1 MKKLL
6 LLLIAL
12 IFLAVSCSSSKKA
25 ENDDNAVLPDEDI
38 TDIDEND
45 EDAESSGND
54 EDAAENPCE
63 KMANS
68 TGEYFEYY
76 DYDNGAEKKYK
87 CTCLEDSFQLK
98 PGCRKISYANI
109 CTEVKKCYSA
119 WEEIECREEGKE
131 FYGQDIQYAKL
142 GYCIKKDFSRYN
154 TVRDEPTYFDNNLKI
169 EWTDKISDK
178 TYNWYDAMG
187 YCRNLKYGGYDDWR
201 VPLPQELLLAYN
213 TFKMSNQSGISLW
226 SDQLLA
232 KEDDSYAWT
241 IDPRT
246 MKLSYARK
254 MEENNVRCVRGKPI
268 DVASSFKPVDT
279 YLTVDYKN
287 GLMWSTA
294 NFTRD
299 KMWNEALTE
308 CENSTAAGFSDWRLP
323 NIHELATLLN
333 FEKDGPASDFP
344 YPEDIP
350 VYFWSS
356 TTLTSNI
363 GESPGVTIY
372 RSGEIKN
379 LYKGGVI
386 DNEHNFNRV
395 VCVRNELC
403 RENYFWNGEKCVESP
418 CSGNPCEKDEHSDGL
433 CHFENVS
440 TYSCGCVENYFWNGV
455 KCVNPCDTDPCKY
468 IEHSNK
474 KCKPRDDWRYT
485 CGCEEGFWWWGQ
497 NKGCIERKP
506 DLAHICTGQTKCY
519 DNEKEIECPA
529 KGEEFYGQDA
539 QYADL
544 GYCAPP
550 NYTVERKV
558 ENEPVVIDN
567 YTGLSWQQKVYVPET
582 YIGWKTYLNYCENS
596 NYGGYDD
603 WRMPG
608 VWEYKSIMDFGRYH
622 PNVDPE
628 YFPDTPP
635 EYFVTSVYYRYD
647 CGEPHYPVPATWV
660 YLVNFDHFDTF
671 LREGCAND
679 PPFNLPVRCVRGK
692 AEGTSLSKI
701 AYSYDVTVSIDK
713 KFNILMTSWDFYAPS
728 QKWADALDYC
738 ENLTYAGLSGWR
750 LMNIREIHLFSGGQP
765 STSEAYDPTKAM
777 GPIWKEITFE
787 DVRCIRDNPCK
798 SDEVWFE
805 SKCMKNPCVNN
816 PCGKK
821 TNSDGACQ
829 PINEELYSCRCD
841 DFYYYWNAES
851 MKCVESCKKGPC
863 KYIEHSD
870 QQCYEDDP
878 KGYRCGCD
886 EGYTWDFDSK
896 KCLDDNETGD
906 DDSGNQE
913 TDNDSN
919 PDTDTIETPNEISDA
934 DSTETPDIDADN
946 DAVSDTDIA
955 EVADETPDS
964 DGI

>member
-12 IFLAVSCSSSKKA
+12 IFLVVSCSSSKKA

-54 EDAAENPCE
+54 ADAAENPCE

-76 DYDNGAEKKYK
+76 DYDNDAEKKYK
-87 CTCLEDSFQLK
+87 CLCLEDSFQLK

-131 FYGQDIQYAKL
+131 YYGQDAQYAKL

-169 EWTDKISDK
+169 AWMNKISDEA
-178 TYNWYDAMG
+178 YNWYDAMG
-187 YCRNLKYGGYDDWR
+187 YCRDLKYGGYDDWR

-213 TFKMSNQSGISLW
+213 IPVKSGISLW

-232 KEDDSYAWT
+232 KEYDLYGWKIDPNTMKFSYAQKT
-241 IDPRT
+241 E
-246 MKLSYARK
+246 K
-254 MEENNVRCVRGKPI
+254 NNVRCVRGEPI
-268 DVASSFKPVDT
+268 DAASSFKPVDT
-279 YLTVDYKN
+279 YLAVDYKN

-308 CENSTAAGFSDWRLP
+308 CENSTASGFSDWRLP

-333 FEKDGPASDFP
+333 FEKDSPASDFP
-344 YPEDIP
+344 YPENIP

-356 TTLTSNI
+356 TTLRSNI
-363 GESPGVTIY
+363 EESPGVTIY
-372 RSGEIKN
+372 GSGEIKN

-418 CSGNPCEKDEHSDGL
+418 CSGNPCEKDEHYDGV

-455 KCVNPCDTDPCKY
+455 KCVNPCDTEPCKN
-468 IEHSNK
+468 IKHTNQ
-474 KCKPRDDWRYT
+474 KCEPRDERRYI
-485 CGCEEGFWWWGQ
+485 CGCDEGFWWWGQ

-529 KGEEFYGQDA
+529 KGDEFYGQDA

-550 NYTVERKV
+550 NYTVERKI

-567 YTGLSWQQKVYVPET
+567 YTGLVWQQKVYLPET
-582 YIGWKTYLNYCENS
+582 YIGWSRYRNYCETL
-596 NYGGYDD
+596 NYGGYND
-603 WRMPG
+603 WRLPSIL
-608 VWEYKSIMDFGRYH
+608 EYRSIMNFGRHH
-622 PNVDPE
+622 PNVDPK

-635 EYFVTSVYYRYD
+635 EYFVTSTYTSNS
-647 CGEPHYPVPATWV
+647 CGSLPHVTPATWV
-660 YLVNFDHFDTF
+660 SLIKFDHFETDTYT
-671 LREGCAND
+671 GCSDD
-679 PPFNLPVRCVRGK
+679 PSFNLPARCVRGNK
-692 AEGTSLSKI
+692 SFGERSMSELNVSGNKSLYVDNKNSLLW
-701 AYSYDVTVSIDK
+701 AG
-713 KFNILMTSWDFYAPS
+713 APGN
-728 QKWADALDYC
+728 KWADALDYC
-738 ENLTYAGLSGWR
+738 ENLTFAGFSDWR
-750 LMNIREIHLFSGGQP
+750 LTNINESSLFRENLNNRDPAYSYYYS
-765 STSEAYDPTKAM
+765 STTEEYDPTRSVQNKL
-777 GPIWKEITFE
+777 KTHS
-787 DVRCIRDNPCK
+787 DYVLCVRDNPCETGEIW
-798 SDEVWFE
+798 DGT
-805 SKCMKNPCVNN
+805 KCMKNPCADL
-816 PCGKK
+816 PCKDIEHSDKK
-821 TNSDGACQ
+821 ICTPVSEDV
-829 PINEELYSCRCD
+829 YSCSCNY
-841 DFYYYWNAES
+841 YYYWNFNS
-851 MKCVESCKKGPC
+851 MRCTHSCEGYPCQTPHSTGECFDDDFEGYKCGCIEGYSWDSGSQKCVQNEKP
-863 KYIEHSD
+863 
-870 QQCYEDDP
+870 
-878 KGYRCGCD
+878 D
-886 EGYTWDFDSK
+886 ET
-896 KCLDDNETGD
+896 
-906 DDSGNQE
+906 
-913 TDNDSN
+913 
-919 PDTDTIETPNEISDA
+919 PDTDT
-934 DSTETPDIDADN
+934 
-946 DAVSDTDIA
+946 
-955 EVADETPDS
+955 DETPDS
-964 DGI
+964 DNSGNGE

>member
-12 IFLAVSCSSSKKA
+12 IFLVVSCSSSKKA

-54 EDAAENPCE
+54 ADAAENPCE

-76 DYDNGAEKKYK
+76 DYDNDAEKKYK
-87 CTCLEDSFQLK
+87 CLCLEDSFQLK

-131 FYGQDIQYAKL
+131 YYGQDAQYAKL

-169 EWTDKISDK
+169 AWMNKISDEA
-178 TYNWYDAMG
+178 YNWYDAMG
-187 YCRNLKYGGYDDWR
+187 YCRDLKYGGYDDWR

-213 TFKMSNQSGISLW
+213 IPVKSGISLW

-232 KEDDSYAWT
+232 KEYDLYGWKIDPNTMKFSYAQKT
-241 IDPRT
+241 E
-246 MKLSYARK
+246 K
-254 MEENNVRCVRGKPI
+254 NNVRCVRGEPI
-268 DVASSFKPVDT
+268 DAASSFKPVDT
-279 YLTVDYKN
+279 YLAVDYKN

-308 CENSTAAGFSDWRLP
+308 CENSTASGFSDWRLP

-333 FEKDGPASDFP
+333 FEKDSPASDFP
-344 YPEDIP
+344 YPENIP

-356 TTLTSNI
+356 TTLRSNI
-363 GESPGVTIY
+363 EESPGVTIY
-372 RSGEIKN
+372 GSGEIKN

-418 CSGNPCEKDEHSDGL
+418 CSGNPCEKDEHSDGV

-455 KCVNPCDTDPCKY
+455 KCVNPCDTEPCKN
-468 IEHSNK
+468 IKHTNQ
-474 KCKPRDDWRYT
+474 KCEPRDERRYI
-485 CGCEEGFWWWGQ
+485 CGCDEGFWWWGQ

-529 KGEEFYGQDA
+529 KGDEFYGQDA

-550 NYTVERKV
+550 NYTVERKI

-567 YTGLSWQQKVYVPET
+567 YTGLVWQQKVYLPET
-582 YIGWKTYLNYCENS
+582 YIGWSRYRNYCETL
-596 NYGGYDD
+596 NYGGYND
-603 WRMPG
+603 WRLPSIL
-608 VWEYKSIMDFGRYH
+608 EYRSIMNFGRHH
-622 PNVDPE
+622 PNVDPK

-635 EYFVTSVYYRYD
+635 EYFVTSTYTSNS
-647 CGEPHYPVPATWV
+647 CGSLPHVTPATWV
-660 YLVNFDHFDTF
+660 RLINFDHFETTSTN
-671 LREGCAND
+671 GCSDD
-679 PPFNLPVRCVRGK
+679 PSFNLPARCVRGNK
-692 AEGTSLSKI
+692 SFAERSMSELNVSENKSLYVDNNNSLLLVG
-701 AYSYDVTVSIDK
+701 APGGK
-713 KFNILMTSWDFYAPS
+713 KWTE
-728 QKWADALDYC
+728 ALDYC
-738 ENLTYAGLSGWR
+738 ESLTFAGLSDWR
-750 LMNIREIHLFSGGQP
+750 LTNINESSLFMENLSNRDP
-765 STSEAYDPTKAM
+765 AYSYYYSSTTEEYDPTRSVQDKLKTSGNYMLCA
-777 GPIWKEITFE
+777 
-787 DVRCIRDNPCK
+787 RDNPCEIGELW
-798 SDEVWFE
+798 DGT
-805 SKCMKNPCVNN
+805 KCMKNPCADL
-816 PCGKK
+816 PCKDIEYSDKK
-821 TNSDGACQ
+821 ICTPVSEDV
-829 PINEELYSCRCD
+829 YSCSCNY
-841 DFYYYWNAES
+841 YYYWNFNS
-851 MKCVESCKKGPC
+851 MRCTHSCEGYPC
-863 KYIEHSD
+863 LNRPNSTKE
-870 QQCYEDDP
+870 CFDDDFE
-878 KGYRCGCD
+878 GYRCGCI
-886 EGYTWDFDSK
+886 EGYSW
-896 KCLDDNETGD
+896 
-906 DDSGNQE
+906 DSGSQKCVQNEKPDE
-913 TDNDSN
+913 T
-919 PDTDTIETPNEISDA
+919 PDTDT
-934 DSTETPDIDADN
+934 
-946 DAVSDTDIA
+946 
-955 EVADETPDS
+955 DETPDS
-964 DGI
+964 DNSGNGE